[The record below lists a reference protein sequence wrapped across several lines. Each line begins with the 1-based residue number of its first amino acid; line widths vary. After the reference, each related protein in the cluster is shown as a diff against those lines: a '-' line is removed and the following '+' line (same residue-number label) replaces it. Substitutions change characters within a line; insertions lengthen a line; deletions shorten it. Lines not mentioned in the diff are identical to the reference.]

1 MLQIQLWQMLL
12 WTFCVCWWKTNGA
25 GCAQRTSRKPSG
37 CSLGPSLRGRTVSS
51 HMISIRS
58 ETSVHVDTFICGLLM
73 SRILRFRWLDV
84 GVAHLTSAP
93 CWVIYLQVL
102 QEAVWPGGTLPVQ
115 PRPERSAAQRQEAK
129 KQCLDCL
136 LQLLPGPSLLLI
148 QPLNSVSF
156 SAFVIFFSLFFFS
169 LAWTEIITDML
180 GSEKFRLSIET
191 MLESLQDPQINKW
204 ACWWKIKLQW
214 RSSTADP

>member
-1 MLQIQLWQMLL
+1 M
-12 WTFCVCWWKTNGA
+12 
-25 GCAQRTSRKPSG
+25 
-37 CSLGPSLRGRTVSS
+37 GPSLRGTTVSS
-51 HMISIRS
+51 HMISIRL
-58 ETSVHVDTFICGLLM
+58 ETYVHVDTFICCLLM

-148 QPLNSVSF
+148 QPLNHVYF
-156 SAFVIFFSLFFFS
+156 LAFLIFFLFFLLHEQKS
-169 LAWTEIITDML
+169 LLT
-180 GSEKFRLSIET
+180 
-191 MLESLQDPQINKW
+191 
-204 ACWWKIKLQW
+204 CWGA
-214 RSSTADP
+214 RSSD